1 MEPRAATGTLEE
13 LRPVAPFTSA
23 EMAGKDGCTC
33 ARTGLHKSK
42 KTMRERRTLL
52 TQRGVSSPE
61 PISLAAARVWPSG
74 FHFDS
79 RGLGAF
85 VHRMENGSQEVEEN
99 KKNLKID
106 HSRNNPRNPR
116 KRSKQ
121 PTEIPPLVCK

>member
-1 MEPRAATGTLEE
+1 
-13 LRPVAPFTSA
+13 
-23 EMAGKDGCTC
+23 
-33 ARTGLHKSK
+33 
-42 KTMRERRTLL
+42 
-52 TQRGVSSPE
+52 
-61 PISLAAARVWPSG
+61 VWPSG

-85 VHRMENGSQEVEEN
+85 VHRMENGTQEAQEN

-121 PTEIPPLVCK
+121 PTEIPPVVLQMKLFSHDGLSAAKYT